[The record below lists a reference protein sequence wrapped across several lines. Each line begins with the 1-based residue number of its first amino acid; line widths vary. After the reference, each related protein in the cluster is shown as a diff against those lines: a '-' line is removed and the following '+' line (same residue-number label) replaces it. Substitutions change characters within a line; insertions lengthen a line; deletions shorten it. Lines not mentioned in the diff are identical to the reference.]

1 VCGIIAFTGGRPAVP
16 VLLEGLYRLE
26 YRGYDSSGIALLT
39 GGGIATHRSV
49 GKIRR
54 LEELLAKETSGATC
68 GIGHTR
74 WATHGRPSEENA
86 HPHRA
91 KHVAV
96 VHNGIIENYLSLR
109 GRLAASGAVFASDTD
124 TEVIPHLLESLGGAS
139 METMRQAAEMLEG
152 AWAIAAVDAR
162 RPGEIIVAR
171 RGGPLVVGIGEG
183 ESFAASDI
191 PALLPFTRTMII
203 LRDGEVARLTPGGI
217 TILGPDGS
225 ILTPEPLTIAWDLRQ
240 AEKGGYRHFMLKEI
254 HEQPEAVMDTLRGRL
269 DPSTAELFL
278 DRGGE
283 TLARLLGEER
293 RITILACGTSY
304 HAGLIGEHW
313 LEALAG
319 IPTETVI
326 ASEFRY
332 RPMLLHPD
340 RDLVIAISQSGET
353 ADTLAAL
360 AMVNLQGIPTLA
372 IANVVES
379 SIARE
384 ADAVLYTRAGP
395 EIGVA
400 STKAFTSQL
409 TALLLLALAAGRA
422 RAALSPERY
431 EELYQ
436 ELLAVPKKM
445 ESLLAGAASIDAV
458 ARRHSHFSRF
468 LYLGRNIHHPVAMEG
483 ALKLKE
489 ISYIHAEAYAAG
501 EMKHGPIALV
511 DENMPL
517 LFVAPSGST
526 FGKTVSNM
534 KEVQARDGRVILL
547 TSEGAEIPPGLAA
560 ETILIPATD
569 ELLSPFLSAIP
580 LQLFAYHVA
589 DRLGHDV
596 DQPRNL
602 AKSVTVE

>member
-1 VCGIIAFTGGRPAVP
+1 MCGIIAYTGHRSAVP
-16 VLLEGLYRLE
+16 VLLEGLFRLE
-26 YRGYDSSGIALLT
+26 YRGYDSSGVALVT
-39 GGGIATHRSV
+39 SGGIATHRSV

-54 LEELLAKETSGATC
+54 LEELLATVDSKASC
-68 GIGHTR
+68 GVGHTR

-91 KHVAV
+91 GHVAV
-96 VHNGIIENYLSLR
+96 VHNGIIENYLTLR
-109 GRLAASGAVFASDTD
+109 QRLAASGAVFASDTD
-124 TEVIPHLLESLGGAS
+124 TEVIPHLLTSLGGADL
-139 METMRQAAEMLEG
+139 ETVRQAAGLLEG
-152 AWAIAAVDAR
+152 AWAVAAVDDR
-162 RPGEIIVAR
+162 RPTEIVVAR
-171 RGGPLVVGIGEG
+171 RGSPLVIGIGDG
-183 ESFAASDI
+183 EAFAASDI
-191 PALLPFTRTMII
+191 PALLPFTRKVII
-203 LRDGEVARLTPGGI
+203 LADGETARLTPDGV
-217 TILGPDGS
+217 TVVASDGS
-225 ILTPEPLTIAWDLRQ
+225 VRTPEPMIITWDLRQ
-240 AEKGGYRHFMLKEI
+240 AEKEGYRHFMLKEI

-269 DPSTAELFL
+269 DPETGELFL

-283 TLARLLGEER
+283 QLSRWLREER
-293 RITILACGTSY
+293 RITIIACGTSY
-304 HAGLIGEHW
+304 HAGLVGEHW
-313 LEALAG
+313 LESLAG
-319 IPTETVI
+319 IPTETAV

-332 RPMLLHPD
+332 RPLLLHPEK
-340 RDLVIAISQSGET
+340 DLVVAISQSGET

-360 AMVNLQGIPTLA
+360 AMVKARGIPALS

-379 SIARE
+379 SVARE

-409 TALLLLALAAGRA
+409 TALFLLALAAAKAKGT
-422 RAALSPERY
+422 LSPERFL
-431 EELYQ
+431 ELYQ
-436 ELLAVPKKM
+436 ELLSVPKKM
-445 ESLLAGAASIDAV
+445 ETLLAGSAGVDPL
-458 ARRHSHFSRF
+458 ARRWAHYSRF

-489 ISYIHAEAYAAG
+489 ISYIHAEAYPAG

-511 DENMPL
+511 DETMPL

-534 KEVQARDGRVILL
+534 KEVQARDGKVILL
-547 TSEGAEIPPGLAA
+547 TTEGADVPPGIAA
-560 ETILIPATD
+560 EVIHIPATD
-569 ELLSPFLSAIP
+569 ELLSPLLAALP